1 MLYDEENQRI
11 DQFTS
16 DLIRR
21 KSLQLVGLAGLTAQD
36 RADIEQTLLAWI
48 QEREPNFDENR
59 AHWRQFVTCLVDYAI
74 ANLLRERR
82 AQKVRSA
89 AGPLTPG
96 PARRGGRGRAGRR
109 QIRLPTRSSTR
120 APQTHRSR
128 TRPTEV
134 RRYRGDQAAP
144 ARAAQPGGAAHVHE
158 HLGRGQ
164 EARHPA
170 YDRQRHGPANP
181 AAVRKRRSP
190 RIFVKTSVSP
200 NAERVGN

>member
-11 DQFTS
+11 DQFTA

-82 AQKVRSA
+82 AQNRGPQPVPSLQA
-89 AGPLTPG
+89 LLGQAGESGLGDGNSDCQQDP
-96 PARRGGRGRAGRR
+96 
-109 QIRLPTRSSTR
+109 RL
-120 APQTHRSR
+120 
-128 TRPTEV
+128 
-134 RRYRGDQAAP
+134 
-144 ARAAQPGGAAHVHE
+144 GAANAP
-158 HLGRGQ
+158 LR
-164 EARHPA
+164 
-170 YDRQRHGPANP
+170 N
-181 AAVRKRRSP
+181 
-190 RIFVKTSVSP
+190 SP
-200 NAERVGN
+200 N